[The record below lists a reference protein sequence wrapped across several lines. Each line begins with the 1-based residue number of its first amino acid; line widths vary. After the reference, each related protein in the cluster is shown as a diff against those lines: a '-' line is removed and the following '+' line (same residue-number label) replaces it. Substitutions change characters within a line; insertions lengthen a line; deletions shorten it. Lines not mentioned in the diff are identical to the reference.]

1 MKDFSLLNKQ
11 IQEKLK
17 LQNILEPTP
26 VQSEVIPQILEGD
39 NVLFQSETGTGKTF
53 AYLLPLLNKVDEK
66 RPGVQILITA
76 PTFELCSQINS
87 ACKSV
92 CDYKTVL
99 LIGGVPLKRQ
109 LENLKASPFI
119 AIGTPARLVE
129 LIRLKKL
136 KTEKIFAAV
145 FDETDRLIKKELYDS
160 TSELRNVLAKPG
172 IFGPVQI
179 ISCSATLD
187 KKTKLFF
194 ADSKSIIM
202 PEENILKKK
211 ITHWAIFAERRDKIE
226 TLRKFLCAENPQK
239 ALIFTSRTDQIE
251 NIRSKLAFKGI
262 KCAVLFSKADKVERK
277 KAIDSF
283 RSGKEK
289 FLITSDLSSRGLDIL
304 NITHVIQMDLPEDED
319 FFVHR
324 SGRTGRA
331 GKDGINVVIGDE
343 MEMRRY
349 AALEKKLGLTVYPK
363 EIYGGKVLDCGF
375 ESEEEK

>member
-179 ISCSATLD
+179 ISCSATID

-304 NITHVIQMDLPEDED
+304 NISHVIQMDLPEDED

>member
-251 NIRSKLAFKGI
+251 NIRSKLAYKGI

-304 NITHVIQMDLPEDED
+304 NISHVIQMDLPEDED